1 MEATQTSPIE
11 LSAEFL
17 DKYTSR
23 KKKGP
28 VTREFILSED
38 MKFMAQEIIS
48 AKRIDIHPAK
58 IEYVTV
64 EPNISKSTA
73 ARCVKTNKELKFFSG
88 LDYIIEVS
96 AELWTSLDLETRKVL
111 LEHEL
116 RHILVLQNDKTGDW
130 KFTVRKH
137 DVQDFG
143 KIITDHGIEWIKR
156 IKLCLS
162 SLYDLTPAEED
173 KIQI

>member
-1 MEATQTSPIE
+1 METTANKV
-11 LSAEFL
+11 LEFL
-17 DKYTSR
+17 PDK
-23 KKKGP
+23 KKQKGP
-28 VTREFILSED
+28 VKREFVLCDE
-38 MKFMAQEIIS
+38 MKLTAQEIIRD
-48 AKRIDIHPAK
+48 KKIDVHPAK

-64 EPNISKSTA
+64 DPNISKSTA
-73 ARCVKTNKELKFFSG
+73 ARCVKTNKELKFFAN

-96 AELWTSLDLETRKVL
+96 GELWTALDKDTRAVL

-137 DVQDFG
+137 DIQDFG
-143 KIITDHGIEWIKR
+143 KIITDHGVDWIKR